1 MTKDYN
7 SSYGLW
13 KVTTEGD
20 CEGRTTRTLG
30 IYAGNISDIA
40 FYLKDKCEYS
50 LNFSPA
56 PVIRVSS
63 EDVLPHGKVTISL
76 PIDSGTWNMSPEDR
90 VNYFTVLLNTEDEKD
105 RFSVDVSNYYASVEL
120 TGRMFDDSLEVK
132 VKNALDK
139 LTDEE
144 KTILGLRFL

>member
-20 CEGRTTRTLG
+20 CEGKTTRNLG
-30 IYAGNISDIA
+30 IYEGNISDIA

-50 LNFSPA
+50 LRFTPA
-56 PVIRVSS
+56 AVITIDSCDVIHYGSVS
-63 EDVLPHGKVTISL
+63 VSL
-76 PIDSGTWNMSPEDR
+76 PIDSGTWDMSCEDR
-90 VNYFTVLLNTEDEKD
+90 VNYFKVLLNTENRE
-105 RFSVDVSNYYASVEL
+105 DVIIVEPGQYYASVKL
-120 TGRMFDDSLEVK
+120 VGYDSREEYIRKTALE
-132 VKNALDK
+132 K

-144 KTILGLRFL
+144 KEVLGLV

>member
-1 MTKDYN
+1 MTKNYN
-7 SSYGLW
+7 VSYGLW

-20 CEGRTTRTLG
+20 CEGKTTRTLG
-30 IYAGNISDIA
+30 IYEGNISDIA

-56 PVIRVSS
+56 VVTKISS
-63 EDVLPHGKVTISL
+63 TDVLPHGKVNISL

-105 RFSVDVSNYYASVEL
+105 RFSVDIGDYFASVKL
-120 TGRMFDDSLEVK
+120 IGRLSDDSLEVK

-139 LTDEE
+139 LTDEDKE
-144 KTILGLRFL
+144 VLGLL